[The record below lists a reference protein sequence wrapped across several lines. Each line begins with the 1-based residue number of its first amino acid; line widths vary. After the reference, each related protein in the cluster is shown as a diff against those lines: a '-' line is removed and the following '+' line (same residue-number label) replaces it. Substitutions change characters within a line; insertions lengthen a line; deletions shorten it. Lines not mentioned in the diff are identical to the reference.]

1 MPVTDADFNDLKTR
15 VTRLERASVNNTE
28 TITWMASTLGTIK
41 AGVDM
46 HTKRLDSIDSR
57 LDGIDVRL
65 DGIDVRLDGIDVHLD
80 GIDDRLDRIESDLKG
95 LRDDMPGIVAAAM
108 REVMRKS

>member
-46 HTKRLDSIDSR
+46 HTKRLDH
-57 LDGIDVRL
+57 IDVVL
-65 DGIDVRLDGIDVHLD
+65 EEIKEVQGNHTK
-80 GIDDRLDRIESDLKG
+80 RLDRIEADVKG

>member
-15 VTRLERASVNNTE
+15 VSRLERASVNNTE
-28 TITWMASTLGTIK
+28 TITWMASTLGTVK

-46 HTKRLDSIDSR
+46 HTTRLDTIDGR
-57 LDGIDVRL
+57 LDGIDGRL
-65 DGIDVRLDGIDVHLD
+65 DRIDG
-80 GIDDRLDRIESDLKG
+80 RLDRIEADVKG

-108 REVMRKS
+108 REVMRKP

>member
-1 MPVTDADFNDLKTR
+1 MPVTDADFNELKTR
-15 VTRLERASVNNTE
+15 VTRLERASVENTE

-46 HTKRLDSIDSR
+46 HTKRLDGIDGRLAGIDGR
-57 LDGIDVRL
+57 LDGIDKRL
-65 DGIDVRLDGIDVHLD
+65 ESNDKRF
-80 GIDDRLDRIESDLKG
+80 DRLEGDIKG

-108 REVMRKS
+108 REVMRKP